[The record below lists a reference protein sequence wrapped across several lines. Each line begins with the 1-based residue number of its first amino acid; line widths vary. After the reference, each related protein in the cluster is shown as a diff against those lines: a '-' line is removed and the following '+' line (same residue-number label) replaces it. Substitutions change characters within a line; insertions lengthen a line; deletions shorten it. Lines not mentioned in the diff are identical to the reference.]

1 MIHEIPDKQRLP
13 GVDGD
18 GDRVHVFDEPSK
30 WAIRAALGAGRPLL
44 VRGDPGLGKTQL
56 AEAAAQALN
65 RQLIT
70 CVVNARTEAGDL
82 LFTVDSVRRLAE
94 AQLCSLSQLQPDNSA
109 SQGSRAAVDA
119 VQAARQRLN
128 AENFLVP
135 GPIWWALAP
144 ASAATQAEKAQ
155 TPHLISPVDSGDGA
169 TREKKKEYPARVLLI
184 DEIDKAE
191 SEVPNSL
198 LEALGARKFTIPGLP
213 KPITV
218 DDQPPLIV
226 ITTNEERALPDAFLR
241 RCVVLHLTL
250 PGRFDDKGENPQLRQ
265 WLVARGRVH
274 FSAEKMADA
283 VLEQAADALLR
294 GRYHAEQN
302 ALTPAPGQAEYL
314 DLLRA
319 VNSFYPQAADIEN
332 QRKVIHNV
340 RQFLFQKHAS
350 SSVSGE
356 ADGDSP

>member
-1 MIHEIPDKQRLP
+1 MLPDIPDQQRLQSES
-13 GVDGD
+13 GD
-18 GDRVHVFDEPSK
+18 TPRVHVFDEQSK

-94 AQLCSLSQLQPDNSA
+94 AQLCSLLQPDKSVSSDGTTAN
-109 SQGSRAAVDA
+109 AVLS
-119 VQAARQRLN
+119 ARQNLN

-144 ASAATQAEKAQ
+144 ASAATQADKAK
-155 TPHLISPVDSGDGA
+155 TLHLVLPTSSPGRTTA
-169 TREKKKEYPARVLLI
+169 KENQHYRGRVLLI

-213 KPITV
+213 DPIIV

-250 PGRFDDKGENPQLRQ
+250 PGRFDRDGQNPELKQ
-265 WLVARGRVH
+265 WLVGRGQVH
-274 FSAEKMADA
+274 FPPEKMTDT
-283 VLEQAADALLR
+283 VLQTAADALLR
-294 GRYHAEQN
+294 GRYQAEQN

-319 VNSFYPQAADIEN
+319 ISEFYPQAADEAA
-332 QRKVIHNV
+332 QLQVI
-340 RQFLFQKHAS
+340 RDISQYLFQKHS
-350 SSVSGE
+350 PMPWMGE
-356 ADGDSP
+356 ASGGGL